1 MLIYKNDSKTFV
13 FIHIPKNGGSFI
25 RNKIKKNRKN
35 AIVRNWFGVTNSY
48 RLDLAHIPY
57 IKKDRFIN
65 NQTPYNYYT
74 YTRNPYH
81 RLISA
86 FYYKNKDK
94 DKDNDK
100 CSIKD
105 FIKNELQT
113 YEFSTVYDKKIIHY
127 YPQWLFVCDEN
138 FNIPSHIKI
147 YKIEDCENPKIYDL
161 KQFLDNESIELIN
174 KIYEKDFLL
183 FGYEKIY

>member
-1 MLIYKNDSKTFV
+1 MLIYKNDSVYFI
-13 FIHIPKNGGSFI
+13 FIHIPKNGGLFI

-35 AIVRNWFGVTNSY
+35 SIIRNWFGDNNAH

-86 FYYKNKDK
+86 FYFKNN
-94 DKDNDK
+94 DNDK
-100 CSIKD
+100 CSIND
-105 FIKNELQT
+105 FIKNKLQF
-113 YEFSTVYDKKIIHY
+113 YDFSMTFDKKIIHY

-161 KQFLDNESIELIN
+161 TNFLDQESIELIN
-174 KIYEKDFLL
+174 KIYEKDFFL
-183 FGYEKIY
+183 FGYEMITIMKT

>member
-1 MLIYKNDSKTFV
+1 MLIYKNDSVYFI
-13 FIHIPKNGGSFI
+13 FIHIPKNGGLFI

-35 AIVRNWFGVTNSY
+35 SIIRNWFGDNNAH

-65 NQTPYNYYT
+65 NKTPYNYYT

-86 FYYKNKDK
+86 FYFKNNDDDK
-94 DKDNDK
+94 G
-100 CSIKD
+100 SIKD
-105 FIKNELQT
+105 FIKNKLQF
-113 YEFSTVYDKKIIHY
+113 YDFSMTFDKKIIHY

-161 KQFLDNESIELIN
+161 TNFLDQESIELIN
-174 KIYEKDFLL
+174 KIYEKDFFL
-183 FGYEKIY
+183 FGYEMITIMKT